1 MVFLISLFPFL
12 VSYKCLLL
20 SVLIVTQVCV
30 TQVCVTQTCVNSYQL
45 IYSCL

>member
-30 TQVCVTQTCVNSYQL
+30 TQTCVNSYQL